1 MPFEADEA
9 ALDVLAEKYG
19 VIWTPMRHFHLDDAG
34 DRQIR
39 LSCSYLTTD
48 RAAEGAARLAR
59 FVKDRAGA

>member
-1 MPFEADEA
+1 
-9 ALDVLAEKYG
+9 
-19 VIWTPMRHFHLDDAG
+19 MRHFHLDDAG

-39 LSCSYLTTD
+39 LSCSHLATD